1 MFFRWQILSTFDL
14 ISGSDETLLVAFIH
28 EHVYRSLLIHSGL
41 LSPPFFFNQPNT
53 LGYSDVFLLNEVV
66 YAPLRLLGAE
76 PLLALSLT
84 AVGLSAVAYFFLYLF
99 LRRFGVSV
107 LIASLAA
114 FIFTF
119 ANNLYLSSYHF
130 QHFAVYYIPIIGYC
144 AQTAASEVHRRPIRA
159 YLVGALAA
167 GLYGLLFSTGYYM
180 AWFFSLALLIF
191 TPITI
196 AIAWPQVLIWWRK
209 RPSRVFVLGLV
220 VSVTFLGA
228 LSIFLIIYVPVLA
241 TGAGRTFGEYLSY
254 APSPIDIINVG
265 TKNFIWSGVIQSLRL
280 IGDDHLDNIEVSVAL
295 TPIVQILL
303 LSSAILAFLPRF
315 WPDSESGR
323 IARAFTL
330 AAASVCVLF
339 CLLVIKVHDLS
350 LFRVLYAVVPGAT
363 GIRVGDRG
371 MVVANLFAVTAN
383 GLTINRIFHLSFRL
397 SSPLMRIGGRAALTA
412 LLSVATIE
420 QVNLSQAAYLSRKFE
435 REHISAM
442 GAAPRGCR
450 AFYLVSQANRE
461 VELQLEAMMIAL
473 DQHLPTINGYSGLS
487 PPGWNLDDAELTDYE
502 HEAVRWATRRGIA
515 QGLCRADINERTWT
529 VLSD

>member
-28 EHVYRSLLIHSGL
+28 EHVYRSLLIYSGL

-265 TKNFIWSGVIQSLRL
+265 TKNFIWSGVI
-280 IGDDHLDNIEVSVAL
+280 
-295 TPIVQILL
+295 
-303 LSSAILAFLPRF
+303 
-315 WPDSESGR
+315 
-323 IARAFTL
+323 
-330 AAASVCVLF
+330 
-339 CLLVIKVHDLS
+339 
-350 LFRVLYAVVPGAT
+350 
-363 GIRVGDRG
+363 
-371 MVVANLFAVTAN
+371 
-383 GLTINRIFHLSFRL
+383 
-397 SSPLMRIGGRAALTA
+397 
-412 LLSVATIE
+412 
-420 QVNLSQAAYLSRKFE
+420 
-435 REHISAM
+435 
-442 GAAPRGCR
+442 
-450 AFYLVSQANRE
+450 
-461 VELQLEAMMIAL
+461 
-473 DQHLPTINGYSGLS
+473 
-487 PPGWNLDDAELTDYE
+487 
-502 HEAVRWATRRGIA
+502 
-515 QGLCRADINERTWT
+515 
-529 VLSD
+529 